1 MAEREGSE
9 AGGDARVLK
18 GAAAGL
24 IAGLL
29 AAFAMDR
36 FQAGVSA
43 LSSSKPK
50 REGEPATEQAA
61 DRLAEA
67 MVGHEVAAPDK
78 AFAGQLVHYA
88 LGAAL
93 GVGYGVAA
101 ELYPAVTTGFG
112 TAFGTAV
119 TVVFD
124 ESAVPAAGL
133 GTPPWKTSASTH
145 LYTLVSHLV
154 FGTTAEFTRRQVR
167 ATL

>member
-1 MAEREGSE
+1 MAKRDGSE
-9 AGGDARVLK
+9 TDGNARVAK

-43 LSSSKPK
+43 LSSS
-50 REGEPATEQAA
+50 RNEGEPATEQAA
-61 DRLAEA
+61 DRIAEA
-67 MVGHEVAAPDK
+67 TTGHEVAAPDK

-93 GVGYGVAA
+93 GVGYGIAA

-119 TVVFD
+119 TIVFD

-145 LYTLVSHLV
+145 LYTLASHLV
-154 FGTTAEFTRRQVR
+154 FGATAEFTRRQVR